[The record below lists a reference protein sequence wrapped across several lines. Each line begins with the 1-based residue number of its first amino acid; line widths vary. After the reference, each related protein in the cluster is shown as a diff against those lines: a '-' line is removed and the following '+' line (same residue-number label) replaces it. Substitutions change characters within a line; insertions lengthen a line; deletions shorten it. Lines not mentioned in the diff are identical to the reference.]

1 MDLDFVQRI
10 VGNLLNGVVVTI
22 ILVAASMVCG
32 NAMAVPVALARVS
45 PRWWLKAPAFL
56 FILCI
61 RGTPL
66 IVQMFMIYYGLA
78 QFPAVRHSVLW
89 PILREPMW
97 CAVISLSISTAAY
110 SGEVLRGAIQA
121 VPRGEIEAA
130 RSVGMR
136 RGLMMRRIVLPIALR
151 QSLPVFANETV
162 LLLKASAIVFTITV
176 RDLMGEANIIR
187 AQTFRTY
194 EPLITAALMYLVL
207 TWIIVRIFTWLEA
220 RLSTHR
226 RAISAAAPG
235 RVAPATATVPLD
247 AR

>member
-10 VGNLLNGVVVTI
+10 LGSLFDGVLVTI
-22 ILVAASMVCG
+22 FLVTASIACG
-32 NAMAVPVALARVS
+32 NALAVPVALARVS
-45 PRWWLKAPAFL
+45 RRWWLKAPAFL
-56 FILCI
+56 FILFI

-121 VPRGEIEAA
+121 VPRGEVEAA
-130 RSVGMR
+130 RSVGMPP
-136 RGLMMRRIVLPIALR
+136 GLMLRRIVLPIALR
-151 QSLPVFANETV
+151 QSLPTFANETV

-207 TWIIVRIFTWLEA
+207 TWIIVRGFGWLEA
-220 RLSTHR
+220 RLGAHR
-226 RAISAAAPG
+226 RAAPSTAPG
-235 RVAPATATVPLD
+235 RVAPTAAVSLD

>member
-10 VGNLLNGVVVTI
+10 LGSLFDGVLVTI
-22 ILVAASMVCG
+22 FLVTASMVCG
-32 NAMAVPVALARVS
+32 NALAVPVALARVS
-45 PRWWLKAPAFL
+45 RRWWLKAPAFL
-56 FILCI
+56 FILFI

-121 VPRGEIEAA
+121 VPRGEVEAA
-130 RSVGMR
+130 RSVGMPP
-136 RGLMMRRIVLPIALR
+136 GLMLRRIVLPIALR
-151 QSLPVFANETV
+151 QSLPAFANETV

-207 TWIIVRIFTWLEA
+207 TWIIVRGFAWLEA
-220 RLSTHR
+220 RLSVHR
-226 RAISAAAPG
+226 RAVSAGAPG
-235 RVAPATATVPLD
+235 RVAPAAAVPLD